1 MQGPTMYSATAE
13 RGALSS
19 ARSSRSRTTANP
31 MSTMRSMAAICL
43 PRRREIIMER
53 IIRKGL
59 APREIFDMGLPEDGE
74 KTGRLEPPRRY
85 G

>member
-19 ARSSRSRTTANP
+19 ARSSRRRTMANP

-43 PRRREIIMER
+43 PRRREIIMDGLTK
-53 IIRKGL
+53 KG
-59 APREIFDMGLPEDGE
+59 ED
-74 KTGRLEPPRRY
+74 
-85 G
+85 